1 MLVLRRHRGLIAAVA
16 GVALV
21 LAGLYSF
28 LRTPVYSSKAEVLI
42 RPITSDRFGD
52 GGRPGDL
59 LSLETER
66 EVVLSSAVA
75 DLAVAKLV
83 PPDEA
88 GAVEGLAESLLEHV
102 AVEIPPDSQVLEIVY
117 SDTDRER
124 AQRGAQAFAESYLD
138 FKRKQALDASLVR
151 SQSIQQQIA
160 DLENQVRE
168 ENKKI
173 AASAPGSAEQRDAQ
187 LLRDV
192 LTGQIAVLRNEL
204 VSVTTLD
211 IDPGQVISA
220 ARLPRSPSSPRH
232 VVNLGLGLFLGLIS
246 GVALAFVRDRMDD
259 RLRGRLDLERAAG
272 APVLAVV
279 PKLPWKDPD
288 VATLMTVEEPASPVS
303 EAYRR
308 LRTGILQIARRQPLK
323 SLIVVSPLEKE
334 GKSTTAAN
342 LCVVLAQTGKRVVL
356 VSADLRRPRV
366 HEFFGLPNE
375 PGLTDLLSGD
385 MTPTDAFQNSGVDNL
400 WVLPSGRM
408 STQQVEPLAAEKI
421 RRLLEG
427 LHTVDFVVMDCPPV
441 LAVADSLALAPLVDG
456 VLLVADAGKST
467 RAAVIQARDQLE
479 QSGGQLLGGVLTNLD
494 PSKTVYYYYQGSGYP
509 PASPV
514 VEPERTT
521 ITEESPRQEVVIAV
535 SEAGNVKRLPLET
548 YRRGGKDDGDAR
560 GQAPRDR
567 DVISHVLATTDR
579 SPLLLFTNTGR
590 IYRAEVHE
598 VPDASRTS
606 PGVQAVGLPE
616 VALSPRERLVAV
628 IPLKDRDNRN
638 HLMFATRRGLVKK
651 TDIRE
656 YDWVASGLAAVSLR
670 PGDELREVKLVDGKE
685 DIILVSRSGLAIRF
699 AENEAREVPRPAN
712 GVIGMR
718 LAPDDEVIAM
728 GASRQ
733 DEEDLVTITEGGFG
747 KRTPLHE
754 YPRTGRGGKGV
765 FTHKLNAKTGP
776 LAGAFVG
783 SEEQDVFVIS
793 DSGRAIRVPAKGI
806 RRSGRLSQGAQV
818 TRLDDDQKVAAV
830 VPVIKDDD

>member
-1 MLVLRRHRGLIAAVA
+1 VVVLRRHRGLIVGVA

-21 LAGLYSF
+21 LAALYSF
-28 LRTPVYSSKAEVLI
+28 LRTPVYSSKAEVLV

-52 GGRPGDL
+52 AARTNDL
-59 LSLETER
+59 VSLETER
-66 EVVLSSAVA
+66 EVVLSSTVA
-75 DLAVAKLV
+75 DLAVVKLV
-83 PPDEA
+83 PPDQV

-117 SDTDRER
+117 SDTDPVR
-124 AQRGAQAFAESYLD
+124 AQQGAQAFADSYLE
-138 FKRKQALDASLVR
+138 FKTKQALDASLSR

-160 DLENQVRE
+160 ELENQVRE

-192 LTGQIAVLRNEL
+192 LTGQIAVLRNGL
-204 VSVTTLD
+204 VSVTTTD
-211 IDPGQVISA
+211 IDPGEVISA
-220 ARLPRSPSSPRH
+220 ARRPRSPSSPKH

-246 GVALAFVRDRMDD
+246 GVALAFFRDRMDD

-288 VATLMTVEEPASPVS
+288 VPTLMTVEEPGTAVS

-308 LRTGILQIARRQPLK
+308 LRTSILMMARRRQLK
-323 SLIVVSPLEKE
+323 SLIVVSALEKE

-342 LCVVLAQTGKRVVL
+342 LCVVLAQTGKRVLL

-375 PGLTDLLSGD
+375 PGLTDLLSGVV
-385 MTPTDAFQNSGVDNL
+385 PATDAFQKSGVDNL
-400 WVLPSGRM
+400 WVLPSGRIA
-408 STQQVEPLAAEKI
+408 QQFEPLESEKF

-427 LHTVDFVVMDCPPV
+427 LNTVDFVVIDCPPV
-441 LAVADSLALAPLVDG
+441 LAVADSLALAPHVDG
-456 VLLVADAGKST
+456 VLLVADAEKST

-479 QSGGQLLGGVLTNLD
+479 QAGGELVGAVLSNLD
-494 PSKTVYYYYQGSGYP
+494 PSKTVVYYYYQGSGYRS
-509 PASPV
+509 AAPV
-514 VEPERTT
+514 SAPERTT
-521 ITEESPRQEVVIAV
+521 IPEESPRQDVVIAV

-548 YRRGGKDDGDAR
+548 YRRGGKDDRDAR
-560 GQAPRDR
+560 GPAPDAK
-567 DVISHVLATTDR
+567 DVITHVLTTTNR

-598 VPDASRTS
+598 VPDGSPTS
-606 PGVQAVGLPE
+606 QGVQAVGLPD

-628 IPLKDRDNRN
+628 IPLKGQDDRK
-638 HLMFATRRGLVKK
+638 HLIFATRHGLVKK

-670 PGDELREVKLVDGKE
+670 PGDELREVKLLDGE
-685 DIILVSRSGLAIRF
+685 DDIILVSRSGLAIRF
-699 AENEAREVPRPAN
+699 AETEAREVSRPAN

-718 LAPDDEVIAM
+718 LAHDDEIIAM
-728 GASRQ
+728 GTSRQ
-733 DEEDLVTITEGGFG
+733 NQEELVTITESGFG
-747 KRTPLHE
+747 KRTSLHE

-765 FTHKLNAKTGP
+765 FTHKLNDKTGR

-793 DSGRAIRVPAKGI
+793 ESGAAIRVPAKDI

-818 TRLDDDQKVAAV
+818 TKLDDNQKIAAV
-830 VPVIKDDD
+830 VPVINDDD

>member
-1 MLVLRRHRGLIAAVA
+1 MLVLRRRRGLILGIAGAA
-16 GVALV
+16 LI
-21 LAGLYSF
+21 LAALYSF
-28 LRTPVYSSKAEVLI
+28 LRTPVYSSKAEVLV
-42 RPITSDRFGD
+42 RPITSGRFGD
-52 GGRPGDL
+52 AARPGDL

-66 EVVLSSAVA
+66 EVVLSSTVA
-75 DLAVAKLV
+75 DLAVVKLV
-83 PPDEA
+83 PPDKV
-88 GAVEGLAESLLEHV
+88 GAVEGLAESLLENV
-102 AVEIPPDSQVLEIVY
+102 SVEIPPDSQVLEIFF
-117 SDTDRER
+117 SDTDPVR
-124 AQRGAQAFAESYLD
+124 AQQGAQAFAESYLD
-138 FKRKQALDASLVR
+138 FKSKHALDASLAR

-160 DLENQVRE
+160 ELENQVRE

-192 LTGQIAVLRNEL
+192 LTGQIGLLRNEL
-204 VSVTTLD
+204 VSVSTLD
-211 IDPGQVISA
+211 NDPGEVISA
-220 ARLPRSPSSPRH
+220 ARRPRSPSSPRH

-246 GVALAFVRDRMDD
+246 GVAFAFFRERVDD
-259 RLRGRLDLERAAG
+259 SLRGRLDLERAAG

-279 PKLPWKDPD
+279 PKVPWKDPE
-288 VATLMTVEEPASPVS
+288 VATLATMEDPGGAVA

-308 LRTGILQIARRQPLK
+308 LRTSIMMMARQQTLK

-342 LCVVLAQTGKRVVL
+342 LCVVLAQAGKRVLL

-375 PGLTDLLSGD
+375 PGLTDLLSGVVP
-385 MTPTDAFQNSGVDNL
+385 PTNAFQKSGVDNL
-400 WVLPSGRM
+400 WVLPSGHI
-408 STQQVEPLAAEKI
+408 SPQAVEPLGSEKF

-427 LHTVDFVVMDCPPV
+427 LNTVDFVVMDCPPV
-441 LAVADSLALAPLVDG
+441 LAVADSLALAPHVDG

-467 RAAVIQARDQLE
+467 RGAVIQARDQLE
-479 QSGGQLLGGVLTNLD
+479 QAGGELLGAVLTNLD
-494 PSKTVYYYYQGSGYP
+494 PSKTVYYYYQGSGYRS
-509 PASPV
+509 AAPV
-514 VEPERTT
+514 STPERTT
-521 ITEESPRQEVVIAV
+521 LPEESPRQDVVIAV
-535 SEAGNVKRLPLET
+535 SDAGNVKRLPLET
-548 YRRGGKDDGDAR
+548 YRHGGKE
-560 GQAPRDR
+560 DR
-567 DVISHVLATTDR
+567 DAPGSAPDAKDVITHVLTTTNR

-598 VPDASRTS
+598 VPDGSRTS
-606 PGVQAVGLPE
+606 TGVQAVGLPE

-628 IPLKDRDNRN
+628 IPLRGNDDRK
-638 HLMFATRRGLVKK
+638 HLIFATRHGLVKK

-670 PGDELREVKLVDGKE
+670 PGDELREVKLIDGE
-685 DIILVSRSGLAIRF
+685 DDIILVSRSGLAIRF
-699 AENEAREVPRPAN
+699 AETEAREVPRPAN

-718 LAPDDEVIAM
+718 LAQDDEIIAM

-733 DEEDLVTITEGGFG
+733 NAEELVTITESGFG

-765 FTHKLNAKTGP
+765 FTHKLNEKTGP

-793 DSGRAIRVPAKGI
+793 ELGTAIRVPARDI

-818 TRLDDDQKVAAV
+818 TKLEDNQKVAAV

>member
-1 MLVLRRHRGLIAAVA
+1 MLVLRRHRGLIMGLG

-21 LAGLYSF
+21 LAALYSF
-28 LRTPVYSSKAEVLI
+28 LRTPVYSSKAEVLV

-66 EVVLSSAVA
+66 EVVLSSTVA
-75 DLAVAKLV
+75 DLAVSKLV
-83 PPDEA
+83 PPEKV
-88 GAVEGLAESLLEHV
+88 GAVEDLAGSLLEHV

-117 SDTDRER
+117 SDTDSVR
-124 AQRGAQAFAESYLD
+124 AQQGAQAFAESYLE
-138 FKRKQALDASLVR
+138 FKRKQALDASLIR
-151 SQSIQQQIA
+151 SQSIQQQIG

-173 AASAPGSAEQRDAQ
+173 AAATPGSAEQRDAQ

-192 LTGQIAVLRNEL
+192 LTGQISVLRNEL
-204 VSVTTLD
+204 VSVSTLD

-220 ARLPRSPSSPRH
+220 ARRPRSPSSPKH

-246 GVALAFVRDRMDD
+246 GVALAFFRERTDD
-259 RLRGRLDLERAAG
+259 RLRGRLDLERSAG
-272 APVLAVV
+272 VPVLAVV

-288 VATLMTVEEPASPVS
+288 VPTLITVEEPGSAVS

-308 LRTGILQIARRQPLK
+308 LRTSILMMARRQHLK

-342 LCVVLAQTGKRVVL
+342 LCVVLAQTGKRVLL

-375 PGLTDLLSGD
+375 PGLTDLLSGVVP
-385 MTPTDAFQNSGVDNL
+385 PTDAFQKSGIDNL
-400 WVLPSGRM
+400 WVLPSGRI
-408 STQQVEPLAAEKI
+408 SAEQVEPLGSEKF

-427 LHTVDFVVMDCPPV
+427 LNTVDFVVMDCPPV
-441 LAVADSLALAPLVDG
+441 LAVADSLALAPHVDG
-456 VLLVADAGKST
+456 VLLVADAEKST
-467 RAAVIQARDQLE
+467 RVAVIQARDQLE
-479 QSGGQLLGGVLTNLD
+479 QAGGELLGAVLTNLD
-494 PSKTVYYYYQGSGYP
+494 SPKTVYYYYQGSGYRSATTESVP
-509 PASPV
+509 K
-514 VEPERTT
+514 RTT
-521 ITEESPRQEVVIAV
+521 IPEESSRQDVVIAV

-548 YRRGGKDDGDAR
+548 YRPGGKDDRDAP
-560 GQAPRDR
+560 GPAPDAS
-567 DVISHVLATTDR
+567 DVITHVLTTTNR
-579 SPLLLFTNTGR
+579 SPLLLFTNTGK

-598 VPDASRTS
+598 VPDGSPTS

-628 IPLKDRDNRN
+628 IPLKGHDDRK
-638 HLMFATRRGLVKK
+638 HLIFATRHGLVKK

-656 YDWVASGLAAVSLR
+656 YDWVASGLAAFSLR
-670 PGDELREVKLVDGKE
+670 SGDELREVKLIDGKD

-699 AENEAREVPRPAN
+699 AETEAREVPRPAN

-718 LAPDDEVIAM
+718 LAHDDEIIAM
-728 GASRQ
+728 GVSRQ
-733 DEEDLVTITEGGFG
+733 NEEELVTITESGFG

-765 FTHKLNAKTGP
+765 FTHKLNDRTGR

-793 DSGRAIRVPAKGI
+793 DSGTAIRVPAKDI
-806 RRSGRLSQGAQV
+806 RRGGRLSQGAQV
-818 TRLDDDQKVAAV
+818 TKLDDNQKVAAV
-830 VPVIKDDD
+830 VPVINDDD